1 MVNLYSELKD
11 QVAVVTG
18 GSRGIGAATARALAA
33 QGMRVV
39 VSGRDEPAIAAVVSE
54 IESRGE
60 RAIGVRA
67 DVTRFDEI
75 EVLRER
81 AEAAF
86 GPADALI
93 AFAGASLGRR
103 GPVHTLSES
112 DWRDC
117 IDANLTATF
126 FTLKSFLPGMLERGR
141 GAIVTMASTAGRQPS
156 QAPAPYGVAKAGIIQ
171 LTRQVA
177 QEAGPRG
184 VRINCVSPSTILTES
199 NMARIP
205 LEQQRALAGQYPLQ
219 RLGTPEDVAQATLF
233 LISEQSSWLTGLI
246 VDIAGGGNSF

>member
-1 MVNLYSELKD
+1 MTSTSPELQD
-11 QVAVVTG
+11 RVAVVTG

-39 VSGRDEPAIAAVVSE
+39 VSGRDETALSAVAAD
-54 IESRGE
+54 ITSRGGQ
-60 RAIGVRA
+60 AIGVRA
-67 DVTRFDEI
+67 DVTRFDDI
-75 EVLRER
+75 EALRER
-81 AEAAF
+81 TEATF

-93 AFAGASLGRR
+93 AFAGASLGHR
-103 GPVHTLSES
+103 GPVHTLSEN

-126 FTLKSFLPGMLERGR
+126 FSLKSFLPGMLERGR

-184 VRINCVSPSTILTES
+184 VRVNCVSPSIILTES
-199 NMARIP
+199 NTARIP
-205 LEQQRALAGQYPLQ
+205 LEQQKALAGQYPLQ
-219 RLGTPEDVAQATLF
+219 RLGTPDDVARTTLF
-233 LISEQSSWLTGLI
+233 LISDQSAWLTGLV
-246 VDIAGGGNSF
+246 VDVAGGRNPV

>member
-1 MVNLYSELKD
+1 MTSLYSELKD
-11 QVAVVTG
+11 RVAVVTG
-18 GSRGIGAATARALAA
+18 GSRGIGAATARALATH
-33 QGMRVV
+33 GMRVV
-39 VSGRDEPAIAAVVSE
+39 VSGRDERAIADVVAD
-54 IESRGE
+54 IESRGGQ
-60 RAIGVRA
+60 ALGVRA

-75 EVLRER
+75 EALRER
-81 AEAAF
+81 TEAAF

-93 AFAGASLGRR
+93 AFAGAALGRR

-126 FTLKSFLPGMLERGR
+126 FSLKSFLPGMFERGR

-156 QAPAPYGVAKAGIIQ
+156 QAPAPYGVAKAGIIH

-184 VRINCVSPSTILTES
+184 VRVNCVSPSTILTES

-205 LEQQRALAGQYPLQ
+205 LEQQQTLATQYPLQ
-219 RLGTPEDVAQATLF
+219 RLGTPEDVAQTTLF

-246 VDIAGGGNSF
+246 VDVAGGRISA